1 MCLYDLIHEPLN
13 SLKGISIV
21 AEKPYGKLMLNS
33 SRPAVHRQYFGRDTN
48 TGRITYGIGSGSN
61 TIGSGS
67 LTCVTRPFNYY
78 IYRIASY
85 LHKTLYYRSTEFLLN
100 ESDLSEQFNHCTVLL
115 YYAHTELKKINNWVA
130 YRLHV

>member
-1 MCLYDLIHEPLN
+1 
-13 SLKGISIV
+13 
-21 AEKPYGKLMLNS
+21 MLNS

-61 TIGSGS
+61 TIGGGS

-78 IYRIASY
+78 INQIASY
-85 LHKTLYYRSTEFLLN
+85 LHKTLYYRRTEFLLN

-115 YYAHTELKKINNWVA
+115 YYAHTEF
-130 YRLHV
+130 